1 MVSFP
6 IRGSPE
12 KMSKSGAGGELQRAQ
27 WPECRR
33 GRFAAFPFPI
43 RGSPEKMSKSGAGG
57 ELQRAQWPE
66 CRRGR
71 FAAFPFPIRG
81 SPEKMSKSGAGGELL
96 RAQWPECRR
105 GRFAAFPLYCSHY
118 NTEEAM
124 TSKCLN
130 FENGWRPEIKQGI
143 ACQKIRNYPELVSR
157 SRIYDNVNRARIAHY
172 KVANESKGKQRFG
185 GTPYSAPTDRGEQK
199 VIVSKKPSGGGAILN
214 PTKCFRCGGT
224 GHRANDCTVEA
235 NKCFKCERPRHVI
248 ADCRCIMPTCYSCG
262 EKGHISTHC
271 ERPKK
276 SQASGK
282 VFTLVGTQSTSHDRL
297 VKGTCFINGVPLIDI
312 IDTGA
317 THSFIFVD
325 CVTRLGI
332 IPSTLDRK
340 IMIRTP
346 SIVSVVTSLVCL
358 NCPLTIFDRDFGVD
372 LICLPLSNLDVILGM
387 D

>member
-1 MVSFP
+1 
-6 IRGSPE
+6 
-12 KMSKSGAGGELQRAQ
+12 
-27 WPECRR
+27 
-33 GRFAAFPFPI
+33 
-43 RGSPEKMSKSGAGG
+43 
-57 ELQRAQWPE
+57 
-66 CRRGR
+66 
-71 FAAFPFPIRG
+71 
-81 SPEKMSKSGAGGELL
+81 
-96 RAQWPECRR
+96 
-105 GRFAAFPLYCSHY
+105 
-118 NTEEAM
+118 M

-172 KVANESKGKQRFG
+172 KAANESKGKQRFG

-214 PTKCFRCGGT
+214 PTKCFRCGVT

-282 VFTLVGTQSTSHDRL
+282 VFTLVGTQSTSDDRL
-297 VKGTCFINGVPLIDI
+297 IKGTCFINGVPLIDI
-312 IDTGA
+312 INTGA

-346 SIVSVVTSLVCL
+346 SIVSVVTSLLESNHVYIAYFRKRL
-358 NCPLTIFDRDFGVD
+358 LFLTPEEEALANSISTEEMRTLLEGEAKMFVVFASLSVGRK
-372 LICLPLSNLDVILGM
+372 IAIEELPVVNEFLEVFPDDIIELPPERMFASELAELKA
-387 D
+387 